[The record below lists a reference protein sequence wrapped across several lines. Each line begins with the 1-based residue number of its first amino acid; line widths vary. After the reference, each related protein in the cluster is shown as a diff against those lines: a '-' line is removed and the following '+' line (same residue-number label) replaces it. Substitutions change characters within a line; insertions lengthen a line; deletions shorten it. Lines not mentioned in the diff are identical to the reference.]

1 MAGLLDL
8 NDEDQIEYTLVQI
21 RECFIYRVAATH
33 SARGYVAGDW
43 DLAKPFATAEL
54 IVKQKG
60 DACCIRL
67 YKQQQGGA
75 MRQLLAECPLEFNKD
90 PKHKAHNLNFFVEPC
105 TDSSRYFVVRIKDR
119 NSGRTASLG
128 CGFRN
133 REDAFSFRAN
143 LEDYFKQ
150 MKRKLNEANQPKVSL
165 QPVKTSAKAFGSGEK
180 IKIKLNVKKKNR
192 DNNNSS
198 GSMSLKMPVMPNK
211 NNNSNTT
218 TVNNLNANMNNLNV
232 SSNNNDDWGDDDD
245 FGDFQG

>member
-8 NDEDQIEYTLVQI
+8 EEDQKIEYTLVQI

-60 DACCIRL
+60 DECYIRL

-90 PKHKAHNLNFFVEPC
+90 PKHKAHHLNFFVEPC

-119 NSGRTASLG
+119 KTGRSASLG

-150 MKRKLNEANQPKVSL
+150 MKQANEPKKTL
-165 QPVKTSAKAFGSGEK
+165 QPVKTAAKAFGSGEK
-180 IKIKLNVKKKNR
+180 IKIKFNVKKKDKPMK
-192 DNNNSS
+192 DNNAFS
-198 GSMSLKMPVMPNK
+198 SMSLKMP
-211 NNNSNTT
+211 S
-218 TVNNLNANMNNLNV
+218 
-232 SSNNNDDWGDDDD
+232 SSNNNNNNKPSNTNLTTSMYQLNVNEDDWGDDDD
-245 FGDFQG
+245 FGDFQS

>member
-1 MAGLLDL
+1 MAGLLDME
-8 NDEDQIEYTLVQI
+8 DEQIEYTLVQI

-43 DLAKPFATAEL
+43 DLAKPFATAEMV
-54 IVKQKG
+54 VKQKG

-90 PKHKAHNLNFFVEPC
+90 PKHKAHHLNFFVEPC
-105 TDSSRYFVVRIKDR
+105 TDSSRYFVVRIKDKK
-119 NSGRTASLG
+119 SGRTASLG

-133 REDAFSFRAN
+133 REDAFSFRAS

-150 MKRKLNEANQPKVSL
+150 MKRKLNEDSKPATL
-165 QPVKTSAKAFGSGEK
+165 QPVKTAAKALGSGEK
-180 IKIKLNVKKKNR
+180 IKIKLNVKKKKKE
-192 DNNNSS
+192 SA
-198 GSMSLKMPVMPNK
+198 
-211 NNNSNTT
+211 NNNSNSNSSSAAFSLKAPKSDEPNSNLIQGMSGLK
-218 TVNNLNANMNNLNV
+218 VNNNV
-232 SSNNNDDWGDDDD
+232 AQNDDDWGDDDD

>member
-8 NDEDQIEYTLVQI
+8 EEDQKIEYTLVQI

-60 DACCIRL
+60 DECYIRL

-90 PKHKAHNLNFFVEPC
+90 PKHKAHHLNFFVEPC

-119 NSGRTASLG
+119 KTGRSASLG

-150 MKRKLNEANQPKVSL
+150 MKQANEPKKTL
-165 QPVKTSAKAFGSGEK
+165 QPVKTAAKALGSGEK
-180 IKIKLNVKKKNR
+180 IKIKFNVKKKDKPKMN
-192 DNNNSS
+192 DNNAFS
-198 GSMSLKMPVMPNK
+198 SMSLKMP
-211 NNNSNTT
+211 S
-218 TVNNLNANMNNLNV
+218 
-232 SSNNNDDWGDDDD
+232 SSNNNNNNKPSNTNLTTSMNQLNVNEDDWGDDDD

>member
-8 NDEDQIEYTLVQI
+8 EEDQKIEYTLVQI

-33 SARGYVAGDW
+33 SARGQVAGDW

-60 DACCIRL
+60 DECYIRL

-90 PKHKAHNLNFFVEPC
+90 PKHKAHHLNFFVEPC

-119 NSGRTASLG
+119 KTGRTASLG

-150 MKRKLNEANQPKVSL
+150 MKQANEPKKTL
-165 QPVKTSAKAFGSGEK
+165 QPVKTAAKALGSGEK
-180 IKIKLNVKKKNR
+180 IKIKFNVKKKDKPMK
-192 DNNNSS
+192 DNNAFS
-198 GSMSLKMPVMPNK
+198 SMSLKMP
-211 NNNSNTT
+211 S
-218 TVNNLNANMNNLNV
+218 
-232 SSNNNDDWGDDDD
+232 SSNNNNNNKPSNTNLTTSMNQLNVNEDDWGDDDD
-245 FGDFQG
+245 FGDFQS

>member
-1 MAGLLDL
+1 
-8 NDEDQIEYTLVQI
+8 
-21 RECFIYRVAATH
+21 
-33 SARGYVAGDW
+33 
-43 DLAKPFATAEL
+43 
-54 IVKQKG
+54 
-60 DACCIRL
+60 
-67 YKQQQGGA
+67 

-90 PKHKAHNLNFFVEPC
+90 PKHKAHHLNFFVEPC

-119 NSGRTASLG
+119 KSGRNASLG

-150 MKRKLNEANQPKVSL
+150 TKRKITEANQPKVSL

-192 DNNNSS
+192 DNNSS
-198 GSMSLKMPVMPNK
+198 GSMSLKMPVMANN

-218 TVNNLNANMNNLNV
+218 TVNNLNTNMNNLNV
-232 SSNNNDDWGDDDD
+232 SSSNNDDWGDDDD